1 MWLANIISR
10 VFDPP
15 VVGTLVLILAF
26 TKSALP
32 AARALPLGL
41 AIFWLIAGIPLVLLV
56 WGIKTGRIKN
66 WDLTER
72 RERIVPI
79 IIEVILTVI
88 AGALVVIWG
97 NSFLESVMVMLLGWM
112 VGFLLITLVWK
123 ISGHVA
129 ANTLAVGLTLSWL
142 GGRSWALLLLIPL
155 VAWARVKRGDH
166 TAAQAAAGAVWS
178 ALVLSVYLLW

>member
-1 MWLANIISR
+1 MLLANIISR
-10 VFDPP
+10 VLDPL
-15 VVGTLVLILAF
+15 VVGTLVLILAIGH
-26 TKSALP
+26 SALP
-32 AARALPLGL
+32 LPRAVPLGL

-72 RERIVPI
+72 RQRVVPI
-79 IIEVILTVI
+79 LIEMTLTAI
-88 AGALVVIWG
+88 AGVLVVIWG

-129 ANTLAVGLTLSWL
+129 ANTLAVGLTLSWW
-142 GGRSWALLLLIPL
+142 GGRAWILLLLIPL

-166 TAAQAAAGAVWS
+166 TAAQAAAGALWS
-178 ALVLSVYLLW
+178 ALVLSVYWLW